1 MQIRILIGLFI
12 AAWAST
18 SLAQGY
24 PDKPI
29 RLIVPQAAASATDI
43 LVRHFTPKLS
53 EVLGQPIVVD
63 NRPGAGAII
72 GTEMAAKAPAD
83 GYTILLGGS
92 QTHAINKSLYR
103 KLSYDPIADFAPVAR
118 IGQQAMILVTNSSV
132 PAKSVAELLAY
143 GKANPAK
150 MNFASSGNGS
160 SAHLCGALF
169 SAESGLRAEHVP
181 YKAVAQALA
190 DLLSG
195 QITMMFYPYI
205 ALQPHI
211 QSGKVTP
218 LGTASDQRP
227 SYLPQVP
234 TMAEAGFPSMVVSP
248 WFALYAPA
256 GTPRNAVDTL
266 YRAVERTLND
276 ADVRARFATTG
287 TEVYLA
293 GPDELRKFNL
303 AEIARYQKIVALSGA
318 KTD

>member
-1 MQIRILIGLFI
+1 MRLVLAFAISI
-12 AAWAST
+12 AAPAASG
-18 SLAQGY
+18 QQY
-24 PDKPI
+24 PDRPI
-29 RLIVPQAAASATDI
+29 RLVVPQAAASATDI
-43 LVRHFTPKLS
+43 LVRHFTPKWS
-53 EVLGQPIVVD
+53 EVLGQPVVVD

-72 GTEMAAKAPAD
+72 GTEMVAKAPAD

-103 KLSYDPIADFAPVAR
+103 KLAYDPVADFAPVGR
-118 IGQQAMILVTNSSV
+118 IGQQAMILVTNAGV
-132 PAKSVAELLAY
+132 PVKSVAELLAY

-190 DLLSG
+190 DLASG

-211 QSGKVTP
+211 QSGRVTV
-218 LGTASDQRP
+218 LGSASDRRP
-227 SYLPQVP
+227 SYLPQAP
-234 TMAEAGFPSMVVSP
+234 TLTEAGFPSMVVSP

-256 GTPRNAVDTL
+256 GTPRTTVDAL
-266 YRAVERTLND
+266 YRALERTLND
-276 ADVRARFATTG
+276 PDVRSRFASTG
-287 TEVYLA
+287 TEVWLA
-293 GPDELRKFNL
+293 GPEELRGFTQS
-303 AEIARYQKIVALSGA
+303 EITRYQKIVELSGA
-318 KTD
+318 KAD

>member
-1 MQIRILIGLFI
+1 MNIRTLIALASAFWT
-12 AAWAST
+12 AA
-18 SLAQGY
+18 SLAQTY
-24 PDKPI
+24 PDRPI

-83 GYTILLGGS
+83 GYTLLLGGS

-103 KLSYDPIADFAPVAR
+103 KLSYDPIADFTPVGR
-118 IGQQAMILVTNSSV
+118 IGQQAMILVVNSTV
-132 PAKSVAELLAY
+132 PVKSVAELLVY

-150 MNFASSGNGS
+150 LNFASSGNGS

-169 SAESGLRAEHVP
+169 AAESGLRAEHVP
-181 YKAVAQALA
+181 YKAVSQGLA

-211 QSGKVTP
+211 QSGRVTV
-218 LGTASDQRP
+218 LGTASEQRP
-227 SYLPQVP
+227 AYLSQVP
-234 TMAEAGFPSMVVSP
+234 TMTESGFPSMVVSP

-256 GTPRNAVDTL
+256 GTPRRIVDTL
-266 YRAVERTLND
+266 YTALERSLND
-276 ADVRARFATTG
+276 PEVRARFGQTG

-293 GPDELRKFNL
+293 GPDALRKFTL
-303 AEIARYQKIVALSGA
+303 DEIARYQKIVELSGA
-318 KTD
+318 KAD